1 MSKLASDIRF
11 WIILF
16 FVIRLVGITNP
27 PLEAGHNWRQSSVNM
42 IARNYQEDKTTFFY
56 PMLDVGA
63 PNSGITGT
71 EFPIYNYAIAIVAK
85 VFGWNHWYGRLIN
98 LLISSLGIY
107 FFFLTIRIWQ
117 DDRAA
122 FFATLVLLVS
132 FWFAYSRKIM
142 PDTISASFCLMAL
155 YLASRWIKSN
165 GLGFLMAFIFLA
177 SLGLL
182 IKISSAPIL
191 APLILVFYPKSRPIR
206 KKLLFIVAGFVL
218 LVPVVFWYAYWFYH
232 LVEIGRFQFYFMG
245 PDLKT
250 GLMQL
255 VNDPNSA
262 LDNFYQDSLKF
273 SGFVAFLMGIVAII
287 QHRMKLAAGIFAAAA
302 LSFFA
307 FMVKAGYGF
316 STHEYYT
323 IPFVPVMAFVAGI
336 GIAKLPSLKWRWLLV
351 AFIMIEG
358 IANQYHDFILKDSE
372 KYKLTYEK
380 IADENIPHNA
390 FVAVNSGPN
399 PQELYFLHRKG
410 KAMHSMEI
418 FNGINELRLQ
428 GFGFI
433 LWNKHHASE
442 RLLLAPK
449 FENEHIILYE
459 L

>member
-1 MSKLASDIRF
+1 
-11 WIILF
+11 
-16 FVIRLVGITNP
+16 
-27 PLEAGHNWRQSSVNM
+27 
-42 IARNYQEDKTTFFY
+42 
-56 PMLDVGA
+56 
-63 PNSGITGT
+63 
-71 EFPIYNYAIAIVAK
+71 
-85 VFGWNHWYGRLIN
+85 
-98 LLISSLGIY
+98 
-107 FFFLTIRIWQ
+107 
-117 DDRAA
+117 
-122 FFATLVLLVS
+122 
-132 FWFAYSRKIM
+132 
-142 PDTISASFCLMAL
+142 
-155 YLASRWIKSN
+155 
-165 GLGFLMAFIFLA
+165 
-177 SLGLL
+177 
-182 IKISSAPIL
+182 
-191 APLILVFYPKSRPIR
+191 
-206 KKLLFIVAGFVL
+206 
-218 LVPVVFWYAYWFYH
+218 
-232 LVEIGRFQFYFMG
+232 MG

-410 KAMHSMEI
+410 KSYAFDGNI
-418 FNGINELRLQ
+418 
-428 GFGFI
+428 
-433 LWNKHHASE
+433 
-442 RLLLAPK
+442 
-449 FENEHIILYE
+449 
-459 L
+459 